1 MCQVFVLT
9 DAVMLSCCQI
19 RHEFRLISA
28 SAYRCQLVQKRSI
41 SRLSPNRSN
50 LSECNPKIPMQR
62 NPLSSQAKKI
72 RSGAVA
78 VKGDIS
84 LLSQPYRDVPA
95 PETGFY
101 TLL

>member
-1 MCQVFVLT
+1 
-9 DAVMLSCCQI
+9 
-19 RHEFRLISA
+19 
-28 SAYRCQLVQKRSI
+28 
-41 SRLSPNRSN
+41 
-50 LSECNPKIPMQR
+50 MQR

-101 TLL
+101 TML